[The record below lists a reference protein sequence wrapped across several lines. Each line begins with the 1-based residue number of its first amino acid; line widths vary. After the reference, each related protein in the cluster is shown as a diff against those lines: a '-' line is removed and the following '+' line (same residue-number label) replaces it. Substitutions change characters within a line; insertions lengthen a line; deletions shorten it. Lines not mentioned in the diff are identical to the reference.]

1 MYWQPLDRSGSD
13 GIMPQTPPR
22 AAAEITIVTTRTTQT
37 VVHFS
42 AAFELPGLDE
52 ALPAGDYRV
61 DHDEES
67 IDGASWL
74 QTLTRIFIPVALPG
88 LIAATIFAHDAK
100 VQKVKAALLFVAYDQ
115 MEKATFVRE
124 DTTEI
129 WGEVLPRVR
138 KLVDARQK
146 QEYPPKPGFLCRK
159 WCAVTSCP
167 FHGK

>member
-1 MYWQPLDRSGSD
+1 
-13 GIMPQTPPR
+13 MPQTPPR

-74 QTLTRIFIPVALPG
+74 AWRGVGSFIHLPAVATPTSTRQMLPINPAD
-88 LIAATIFAHDAK
+88 LE
-100 VQKVKAALLFVAYDQ
+100 AALKKDQ
-115 MEKATFVRE
+115 
-124 DTTEI
+124 
-129 WGEVLPRVR
+129 
-138 KLVDARQK
+138 KL
-146 QEYPPKPGFLCRK
+146 
-159 WCAVTSCP
+159 S
-167 FHGK
+167 